1 MAYLV
6 FIPVTL
12 GVNVPILQLRKQ
24 TLWEIA
30 DLVSDL
36 AWIKVQVYITLDSGL
51 FTSIRYGLSYETAHL
66 PIFLPTRLWN
76 PWKSVLLVSWN
87 SLLFNRFKIKHWPNL
102 FSWFLLALTLHPVYL
117 FSVFHMI
124 LQKQSVIRKQL
135 NLTVLK

>member
-6 FIPVTL
+6 FIPMTL

-24 TLWEIA
+24 TLWEVA

-36 AWIKVQVYITLDSGL
+36 AWITVQVYITLDSGL

-102 FSWFLLALTLHPVYL
+102 FSWFLLVLTLHPVYL
-117 FSVFHMI
+117 FSVFYII